1 MANTG
6 KQIGRAI
13 GYGAAYIGGQV
24 AGAIG
29 VMGYAGYQAGK
40 EMAASGQT
48 LDASAISERSAE
60 ILSNSTGLL
69 VFTAFV
75 ITMLFLAIFFLC
87 RKKNMA
93 EEVNLRKAKVPTVLV
108 SAVIGV
114 CCYFCTVGAL
124 SFLPESILEGYG
136 AASSGLMS
144 QSLILA
150 ILGNVVAAP
159 ILEEIIFRGLIFDRL
174 RKGMPVVLAA
184 IIASI
189 CFGLAHGQLVWICYT
204 FVIGLILCY
213 IMHKSNSIL
222 PSIAAHMGMNGFS
235 TWLNY
240 SGLDVTNVVVF
251 RVGAA
256 IAVAIMVVALII
268 SVKKKADEPAKVEL
282 VNA

>member
-6 KQIGRAI
+6 KQIARAI
-13 GYGAAYIGGQV
+13 GYGAAYIGGQI
-24 AGAIG
+24 AAAAG
-29 VMGYAGYQAGK
+29 VMTYAGYKAGK
-40 EMAASGQT
+40 ESALVGDALDSAA
-48 LDASAISERSAE
+48 IMERSQE
-60 ILSNSTGLL
+60 IFSNSMGLM

-75 ITMLFLAIFFLC
+75 VTILFLAIFFLC

-93 EEVNLRKAKVPTVLV
+93 EEVNFRKAKVPTVLV
-108 SAVIGV
+108 SAVIGI

-124 SFLPESILEGYG
+124 SFLPESIITSYG
-136 AASSGLMS
+136 SASNGLMS
-144 QSLILA
+144 QSLVLA

-184 IIASI
+184 ILASI
-189 CFGLAHGQLVWICYT
+189 CFGLAHGQIVWVCYT

-240 SGLDVTNVVVF
+240 SGLDITNVVVF

-256 IAVAIMVVALII
+256 IAVAIMVVARII
-268 SVKKKADEPAKVEL
+268 SMKKKADEPATVEL